1 MDVQLFQSKAAWTDK
16 SALVNFDDI
25 ISFHKGESDDILK
38 KISYFDLE
46 NMIIWQAKNAL
57 TNELYDEF
65 TKKKWLLLPFLKG
78 RLKLIDYVK
87 GGVWKLPKSPL
98 TEDNFAP
105 INEIDM
111 QTLPLSI
118 DKGIYGLIKGM
129 LPCYTPCYFGNGGK
143 SKTNII
149 GHSGLLPL
157 DIDNKM
163 TQKEVDILKSLNV
176 WAITP
181 STSGEVR
188 PIFRIDIN
196 DKLIKKVG
204 GLSQLH
210 ELYFDLFNEKLQSH
224 GIQIDVAC
232 RNINRLFYISSN
244 TDFPYYYKDDEAA
257 EITLPKEIEGL
268 RSRREVKKNEYKVL
282 VESLPDLP
290 HNEVERGEV
299 VKIIRKELEEIYNTC
314 KSNNIQPF
322 FWEGSMY
329 PNLRDFN
336 FSLKEH
342 LDEEEITYWLSKFL
356 TLSALDSRIAGT
368 EYANRGITYIK
379 NEIIKQ

>member
-1 MDVQLFQSKAAWTDK
+1 MNVQLFQSKAAWTDK
-16 SALVNFDDI
+16 SALVSFEDI

-46 NMIIWQAKNAL
+46 NMVIWQAKTAIA
-57 TNELYDEF
+57 NENLDEF
-65 TKKKWLLLPFLKG
+65 TKKKWFLIPFLKG

-98 TEDNFAP
+98 TEDNFVP
-105 INEIDM
+105 INEVDM
-111 QTLPLSI
+111 QTLAMSI
-118 DKGIYGLIKGM
+118 DKGLYGLIKGM
-129 LPCYTPCYFGNGGK
+129 LPCYTPCYFSTGNK
-143 SKTNII
+143 SKTNVI

-181 STSGEVR
+181 STSGEIR

-210 ELYFDLFNEKLQSH
+210 ELYFDLFNEKLSSH

-232 RNINRLFYISSN
+232 RNINRLFYISTN
-244 TDFPYYYKDDEAA
+244 EDFQYYYHDDEAA

-282 VESLPDLP
+282 VESLPDTP
-290 HNEVERGEV
+290 VGEDEKSEVI
-299 VKIIRKELEEIYNTC
+299 KIIRKELQEIYESCET
-314 KSNNIQPF
+314 NNIQPF
-322 FWEGSMY
+322 FYDGSMY
-329 PNLRDFN
+329 PNLRDFH

-342 LDEEEITYWLSKFL
+342 LTEEEITFWLSKFL
-356 TLSALDSRIAGT
+356 TLSKLDTRLTGT

-379 NEIIKQ
+379 NEIIK

>member
-1 MDVQLFQSKAAWTDK
+1 MNVQLFQSKAAWTDK
-16 SALVNFDDI
+16 SALVSFEDI
-25 ISFHKGESDDILK
+25 ISFHRGESDDILK

-46 NMIIWQAKNAL
+46 NMVIWQAKTAIA
-57 TNELYDEF
+57 NENLDEF
-65 TKKKWLLLPFLKG
+65 TKKKWFLIPFLKG

-98 TEDNFAP
+98 TEDNFVP
-105 INEIDM
+105 INEVDM
-111 QTLPLSI
+111 QTLAMSI
-118 DKGIYGLIKGM
+118 DKGLYGLIKGM
-129 LPCYTPCYFGNGGK
+129 LPCYTPCYFSTGNK
-143 SKTNII
+143 SKTNVI

-181 STSGEVR
+181 STSGEIR

-210 ELYFDLFNEKLQSH
+210 ELYFDLFNEKLSSH

-232 RNINRLFYISSN
+232 RNINRLFYISTN
-244 TDFPYYYKDDEAA
+244 EDFQYYYHDDEAA

-282 VESLPDLP
+282 VESLPDTP
-290 HNEVERGEV
+290 VGEDEKSEVI
-299 VKIIRKELEEIYNTC
+299 KIIRKELQEIYESCET
-314 KSNNIQPF
+314 NNIQPF
-322 FWEGSMY
+322 FYDGSMY
-329 PNLRDFN
+329 PNLRDFH

-342 LDEEEITYWLSKFL
+342 LTEEEITFWLSKFL
-356 TLSALDSRIAGT
+356 TLSKLDTRLTGT

-379 NEIIKQ
+379 NEIIK